1 MKVLFI
7 GGTGV
12 ISTSS
17 SELCIEKG
25 MDLYLLNRGTSLH
38 TPPDG
43 VHLINCDIRN
53 IQSVKEA
60 LANHQFDVVV
70 DWIAYNKQHV
80 EADYNLFKNKTN
92 QYVFISSCAAYQKP
106 PVKLPIDENTPL
118 YNPGW
123 NYANN
128 KILAENFVMDM
139 YNKNKFPVTIVR
151 PSHTY
156 DKTKTPIR
164 GDYNLLHRLKSGK
177 KIILHEDGKSLWTL
191 THAKDFAKGIV
202 GLLDNSQTIGEAY
215 NITSDEILTWNQI
228 AAIIAQ
234 KAGYELKIIY
244 LSADFI
250 FRYDSDWGPNLKWDK
265 CFPGIFDNSKIKNI
279 VPEFKPTIPFSTG
292 AEEIVEWYSDKKNQ
306 IVNNAFDLLQDKMI
320 SDYESGK

>member
-12 ISTSS
+12 ISTAN

-25 MDLYLLNRGTSLH
+25 IDLYLFNRGTSLR

-43 VHLINCDIRN
+43 AHIINCDIRN
-53 IQSVKEA
+53 IQSTEES

-70 DWIAYNKQHV
+70 DWIAYNKKHV
-80 EADYNLFKNKTN
+80 EADYNLFKNKTK
-92 QYVFISSCAAYQKP
+92 QYVFISSCATYQKP
-106 PVKLPIDENTPL
+106 PEKYPIDENTPL

-123 NYANN
+123 DYATD
-128 KILAENFVMDM
+128 KILAEKFLMEVYHKDN
-139 YNKNKFPVTIVR
+139 FPVTIVR

-164 GDYNLLHRLKSGK
+164 GDYNLLYRLKQGK

-191 THAKDFAKGIV
+191 THAKDFAKGFI
-202 GLLDNSQTIGEAY
+202 GLLGNSKAIGEAF
-215 NITSDEILTWNQI
+215 NITSDEILTWDKI
-228 AAIIAQ
+228 AAIIAE
-234 KAGYELKIIY
+234 KAGCELKVIY
-244 LSADFI
+244 LPADFI
-250 FRYDSDWGPNLKWDK
+250 SRYDSDWGPNLKWDK
-265 CFPGIFDNSKIKNI
+265 RFPGIFDNSKIKNI
-279 VPEFKPTIPFSTG
+279 VPEFKPSITFSTG
-292 AEEIVEWYSDKKNQ
+292 AEEIVEWYSNKKNQ